1 MNSTT
6 FLELLKKSKL
16 VSEDQLDGVY
26 AFLETLEDS
35 SDQETGEIIGQHLMQ
50 LGILTSWQLRQL
62 LKRKSKGFFVRQ
74 YKILGLLGVGG
85 MSSVYLAEH
94 TLMQRRVA
102 IKILPK
108 ERLRKTGY
116 LDFFIREA
124 QVIATL
130 DHPNIIRAYDI
141 DREDD
146 IHYIVMEFFEGIN
159 LQKKVDTEGPLTVPV
174 IVDYVRQ
181 AAEALFFAHKIGI
194 IHRDVKPSNLL
205 VNKNNLVKL
214 LDLGLAMI
222 DQQQYSGHLS
232 TSHKETSILGTADYL
247 APEQAINSQTVDAR
261 ADIYALGGVLYFCL
275 TGHAPFPTGSVTERL
290 LAHQQKTPQ
299 SILVDRPNTP
309 EDLVAICQK
318 MMQKNPDDRQQ
329 TTAEVALDLQNWLVR
344 HGQAVNRESWTV
356 HPDSATTVLP
366 TRSPAPKP
374 RPSSKNLPQSGALK
388 PGDSLFA
395 KKTSP
400 SLVSAPEEKAVVEEV
415 ILSSSPNIDAGEKTA
430 LSIEQAPV
438 MIGESKQESS
448 PAVPGQPAPAAAEP
462 DIYSLA
468 DETSPPASAPSPAPV
483 PASQHPRQ
491 QEVPGPSQKKQT
503 TDSSLLERKSE
514 PAKSD
519 VIKGGLAGSHLAQ
532 LTQQNKVPP
541 SQTPGSPSQ
550 QFIDDDT
557 FDRLLENFVPSPV
570 RRKSHDEEENDVILL
585 ALGEVKQEHQ
595 SPTKAEPQVPEK
607 QHTEK
612 PAVEKPLVQ
621 KPLVQKPLSQ
631 EPEDEEQY
639 ADDRIIGVQPSDIP
653 SAEKSS
659 RVKTGTGKDESFP
672 TFSRELRKKSD
683 RQALA
688 DSFSELLS
696 QAEQLEETDRPHAE
710 ARAPLVRKWY
720 ERVPNWAWIGIGF
733 CVAAL
738 VMDLLLFWR

>member
-16 VSEDQLDGVY
+16 VSEDQLDEVY

-108 ERLRKTGY
+108 ERLKKTGY

-205 VNKNNLVKL
+205 VNKSNLVKL

-318 MMQKNPDDRQQ
+318 MMQKNPDNRQQ

-344 HGQAVNRESWTV
+344 HGQAGNRESWTV

-366 TRSPAPKP
+366 TRTPVPKP
-374 RPSSKNLPQSGALK
+374 RPSSKNLPRSGVLK

-400 SLVSAPEEKAVVEEV
+400 SLVSAPEEKVVVEEV
-415 ILSSSPNIDAGEKTA
+415 ILSSNPNIDAGEKTA
-430 LSIEQAPV
+430 PSIGQAPV
-438 MIGESKQESS
+438 IIGESKQGSS
-448 PAVPGQPAPAAAEP
+448 PMVSEQPAPAVAEP

-468 DETSPPASAPSPAPV
+468 GETSPPSTSPVSAPSPAP
-483 PASQHPRQ
+483 ASKQPGT
-491 QEVPGPSQKKQT
+491 QEVAGSPQKKRT
-503 TDSSLLERKSE
+503 TESSLLERKTES
-514 PAKSD
+514 AKSD
-519 VIKGGLAGSHLAQ
+519 ILKDDLAASHLTH
-532 LTQQNKVPP
+532 LTQQSKATPP
-541 SQTPGSPSQ
+541 QPPGSPSQ
-550 QFIDDDT
+550 QYIDDDT

-570 RRKSHDEEENDVILL
+570 RRKSQDEEENDVILL
-585 ALGEVKQEHQ
+585 ALGEVEQEYQ
-595 SPTKAEPQVPEK
+595 SPQKAEPQVPEK

-612 PAVEKPLVQ
+612 PAFER
-621 KPLVQKPLSQ
+621 PLVQKPLSQ
-631 EPEDEEQY
+631 ESEDEVHY
-639 ADDRIIGVQPSDIP
+639 ADDLIIGVLPSGVP

-659 RVKTGTGKDESFP
+659 RVKTGTEKDESFP

-688 DSFSELLS
+688 ESFSELLS
-696 QAEQLEETDRPHAE
+696 QAEQLEETGRPVAE

-733 CVAAL
+733 CIAAL
-738 VMDLLLFWR
+738 VMDLILFWR